1 MASITSPSGGLL
13 PLRAPMSPDLIQPL
27 TTCRIRS
34 LSEENGTS
42 SRLAQMGILPGVK
55 MQIVRTGPFG
65 GAVEVALDHGD
76 LVALRSEEIEGMDCD
91 IIAMPLTSVAVTK
104 GTYRIVS
111 LAGRNGFRRRMEEL
125 GLTEDARIEVL
136 ATSPAVLVRV
146 AGEPVRLGR
155 GEADKIVVE
164 EASDGRP

>member
-1 MASITSPSGGLL
+1 
-13 PLRAPMSPDLIQPL
+13 MSPDLIQPL
-27 TTCRIRS
+27 TICRIRS
-34 LSEENGTS
+34 LSKENGIS
-42 SRLAQMGILPGVK
+42 ARLAQMGILPG
-55 MQIVRTGPFG
+55 MELEIVRTGPFG

-76 LVALRSEEIEGMDCD
+76 LVALRSEEIVAMDCD

-104 GTYRIVS
+104 GAYRVVS
-111 LAGRNGFRRRMEEL
+111 LAGGNGFQRRMKGL
-125 GLTEDARIEVL
+125 GLTEGARIEVL

-146 AGEPVRLGR
+146 TGEPVRLGR